1 MAETLNPTSELNA
14 VNVMLTNIGENPV
27 NTLTGTLGL
36 DASTAQIVLREAS
49 RHVQSRGYFWNT
61 ERVRLSPNGDSE
73 IALPNNTLSVRSSG
87 VDTGKAY
94 TYRNGKLY
102 NATDFANTFTFAT
115 NAELEIIY
123 ELDFEALPETAR
135 RYITLLAT
143 RIFQERK
150 LGTQSIS
157 AQNRDDEAKSLALL
171 RQDENANAR
180 RNVGTDSV
188 SMARSLDRRSFSY
201 WRS

>member
-49 RHVQSRGYFWNT
+49 RQVQSRGYFWNT

-73 IALPNNTLSVRSSG
+73 IALPANTMSVRSAG
-87 VDTGKAY
+87 VDAGKAY

-102 NATDFANTFTFAT
+102 NATDFENTFTFTA

-123 ELDFEALPETAR
+123 ELDFEVLPETAR
-135 RYITLLAT
+135 RYITLLAS

-150 LGTQSIS
+150 LGTHPF
-157 AQNRDDEAKSLALL
+157 LL
-171 RQDENANAR
+171 KTE
-180 RNVGTDSV
+180 T
-188 SMARSLDRRSFSY
+188 MKRSHWLSSDKMRMPMLDAT
-201 WRS
+201 